1 MQKRKLFNILR
12 IACYCLG
19 FPLLFLIGL
28 IESMRF
34 FGEPVYADACAN
46 GILILLGMWA
56 IVEIV
61 RFSMK
66 FALRKSRLLQTI
78 VTVAVVIIVMA
89 VPMFVMDAVLIKQY
103 DEIVD
108 NSATIAVSFENGSKL
123 KVTGETEVT
132 LSDDLKVPT
141 TFFNAGFETENYEY
155 QVGWFKGVTNT
166 KRRDGMLY
174 YQLISETDDFMNKT
188 GINKWLN
195 YKDYKF
201 SNYEED
207 TGDGLALGV
216 MSMLQKDIDSS
227 REIIALYYYNSEVLH
242 VTPSSELTVRYY
254 VVTGNT
260 YNLEGKIKALVS
272 AEGYEPDSSI
282 EGLKRVNEL
291 KDVAES
297 VTKSNMAINDLY
309 ELQLH
314 LETRPSLY
322 PVLAVRN
329 YIYIFI
335 GIVAFMYV
343 LIYVLNEKRLA
354 TPEDEMIKCC
364 LKKLRKSNEKA
375 ENVKGGTDN
384 E

>member
-108 NSATIAVSFENGSKL
+108 DSATIAVSFENGSKL

-132 LSDDLKVPT
+132 LSDDLEVPT